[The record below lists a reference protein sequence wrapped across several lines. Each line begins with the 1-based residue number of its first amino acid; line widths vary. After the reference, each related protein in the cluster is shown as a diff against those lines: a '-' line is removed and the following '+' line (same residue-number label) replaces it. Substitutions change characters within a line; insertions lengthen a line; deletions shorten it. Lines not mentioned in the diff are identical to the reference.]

1 MRYLKYG
8 LYGLAG
14 ILVVLLAAIA
24 WIAFHF
30 DPNSLKPQVEK
41 LVLEK
46 KQRTLKLNGDIK
58 LSFWPRIGAEVG
70 QVSLSEF
77 QSPDTFARFDQVKV
91 MLQFMPL
98 LKQQYIVDEVR
109 INGLQGQLI
118 RKTDGTLSI
127 ADLLSPE
134 KKPDE
139 PNNPVQFKV
148 STVDIRNAGF
158 RFDDQQAQ
166 RVSSISRLNFA
177 ASNIDE
183 HQLEKL
189 HLDTLI
195 EHNQPKVK
203 VQLATDLA
211 KLAMDSSKGQFK
223 LDGFNLSV
231 TGEAAGIQS
240 LALKVASQLEA
251 NTQTKQ
257 FKAGDFNLEFSG
269 QQNGKQISAS
279 LKAPALQLANNKLEA
294 ATIEGNAGIKSAEQ
308 QIQALLKLSGISGSQ
323 NEIHLAQA
331 SLNADVV
338 QGQQTFKVSFTSPV
352 DAVIPTKTVSLPK
365 IALGVDLGTPAL
377 KAGKARI
384 DLNGKLDA
392 DATKE
397 SVSTQLT
404 GKLDTTSLRLSANVL
419 GFAQPAIQFDAGLG
433 AIKVDDYIKPAATPA
448 PAPAASKPVNIDLSG
463 LAPLNLDGKLA
474 MARVTQ
480 GDIVIDDIRLAVK
493 AGKGQIAIP
502 NLSLKAFDGSLAGN
516 LSATTTANP
525 RFTVNQNLTGV
536 NLGDI
541 VTTFVKLD
549 KLEGRGN
556 ASINM
561 VAQGSTIDSLK
572 KSASGTINARVYD
585 GALKGINIAK
595 ALREAKAKFTGGD
608 SSVSASNTEKT
619 DFSELTA
626 TLKMDKG
633 IVRNDDLAAKSP
645 LLRLAG
651 AGQVNLNDNTLDY
664 LIKASVVGST
674 KGQGGRETD
683 DLKGLTIPVR
693 IFGPFDKLDY
703 KLQFG
708 NLLSD
713 QAKAKLDAQK
723 AEAQAKLDSAK
734 ADAQKKLDE
743 SKAQL
748 KDKAKQELQ
757 NNLKGLFR

>member
-14 ILVVLLAAIA
+14 VLAILLAAVA

-30 DPNSLKPQVEK
+30 DANSLKPQVEK

-98 LKQQYIVDEVR
+98 LKQQYVVDEVR

-118 RKTDGTLSI
+118 RKPDGTLSI

-158 RFDDQQAQ
+158 QFDDQQSQ
-166 RVSSISRLNFA
+166 RVSSISKLNFS

-189 HLDTLI
+189 HLDTQI
-195 EHNQPKVK
+195 ENSEPKVK
-203 VQLATDLA
+203 IQLGTDLA
-211 KLAMDSSKGQFK
+211 KLAMDAKQGAFK
-223 LDGFNLSV
+223 LDGLNLTLS
-231 TGEAAGIQS
+231 GEAANLQN
-240 LALKVASQLEA
+240 LAIKLSSQLEA

-257 FKAGDFNLEFSG
+257 FKASDFSLDVSG
-269 QQNGKQISAS
+269 QQNGKQLNAN
-279 LKAPALQLANNKLEA
+279 LKAPSLQLANNQLQA
-294 ATIEGNAGIKSAEQ
+294 ATIEGTASVKAAEQ
-308 QIQALLKLSGISGSQ
+308 QIQALLKLSGISGNQ
-323 NEIHLAQA
+323 NEIHLTQA
-331 SLNADVV
+331 SLNADVA
-338 QGQQTFKVSFTSPV
+338 QGPQTVKLSFTGPV
-352 DAVIPTKTVSLPK
+352 DAVIANKSVSLPN
-365 IALGVDLGTPAL
+365 IALGLDVGTPAL
-377 KAGKARI
+377 KSGKARI
-384 DLNGKLDA
+384 ELNGKLDA
-392 DATKE
+392 DASKE
-397 SVSTQLT
+397 TVNTQLN
-404 GKLDTTSLRLSANVL
+404 GKLDSTAIRLTAGVK
-419 GFAQPAIQFDAGLG
+419 GFAQPGIQFDAGLG
-433 AIKVDDYIKPAATPA
+433 AINVDDYIKPA
-448 PAPAASKPVNIDLSG
+448 PAATTAPTPGKPVNIDLSG

-474 MARVTQ
+474 VTKVTQ
-480 GDIVIDDIRLAVK
+480 GAIVIDDIRVAVK
-493 AGKGQIAIP
+493 AGKGVLSVP
-502 NLSLKAFDGSLAGN
+502 SLSLKAFDGSLAGN

-525 RFTVNQNLTGV
+525 RLTINQNLTGV
-536 NLGDI
+536 NLGNI

-561 VAQGSTIDSLK
+561 VAQGSSIDALK
-572 KSASGTINARVYD
+572 KSASGTITARVYD

-595 ALREAKAKFTGGD
+595 SLREAKAKFTGGD
-608 SSVSASNTEKT
+608 SKVSANNAEKT

-674 KGQGGRETD
+674 QGQGGQSTE

-708 NLLSD
+708 NMLSD

-723 AEAQAKLDSAK
+723 AEAQAKLDATK
-734 ADAQKKLDE
+734 AEAQKKLDDG
-743 SKAQL
+743 KAQL